1 MSVGGKLAENEGPH
15 KRFSSATWDSKT
27 GYQNVTDEVLPMVQG
42 SSRME
47 WQGSCL
53 GSIVNREIIEIMNSS
68 VHLTVTAP
76 AARRPKKAKA
86 QKRSRN
92 RGRNG
97 KGSSQV
103 DPATTMA
110 AVGTLTR
117 TKALLLAAL
126 RVWEL
131 KHRIHDQE

>member
-1 MSVGGKLAENEGPH
+1 MAGHFTNVSWRLCASRLPFSYSILARKL
-15 KRFSSATWDSKT
+15 
-27 GYQNVTDEVLPMVQG
+27 
-42 SSRME
+42 
-47 WQGSCL
+47 L
-53 GSIVNREIIEIMNSS
+53 GEEMRDYRDFMNSS
-68 VHLTVTAP
+68 GHLAVSES
-76 AARRPKKAKA
+76 ARRLKKTRA

-97 KGSSQV
+97 KGADAKT

-110 AVGTLTR
+110 AAGTLTR

-131 KHRIHDQE
+131 KHRIHE

>member
-1 MSVGGKLAENEGPH
+1 
-15 KRFSSATWDSKT
+15 
-27 GYQNVTDEVLPMVQG
+27 
-42 SSRME
+42 
-47 WQGSCL
+47 
-53 GSIVNREIIEIMNSS
+53 MNSG
-68 VHLTVTAP
+68 HLTVSES
-76 AARRPKKAKA
+76 AARRVKKNKT
-86 QKRSRN
+86 QKRPRG

-97 KGSSQV
+97 KSASSSHSGA

-131 KHRIHDQE
+131 KHRIHD